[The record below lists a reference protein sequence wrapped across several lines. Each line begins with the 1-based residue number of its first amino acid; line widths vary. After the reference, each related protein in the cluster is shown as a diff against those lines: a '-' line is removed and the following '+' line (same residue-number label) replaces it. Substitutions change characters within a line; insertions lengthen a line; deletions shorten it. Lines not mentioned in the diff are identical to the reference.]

1 MGILRF
7 GPEAQEVQLGDA
19 DDIGAVETAKKDIT
33 KYILPIVLIACL
45 FLGMIVVSM
54 ASYDWYVAEALG
66 LLGEEYDLSINNVS
80 GRSHFAYEGSFED
93 YSYHSVAR
101 NLLYILIAVILMS
114 CLFMY
119 LVGRMEDGLEKGG
132 SKLSFLLPSIVGTAI
147 LLLLVGGL
155 LYFYVGFEDALSDDR
170 GEEIDWAT
178 AGYGWPI
185 WGATAA
191 GLLMLPA
198 IALSDL
204 CAWRAIHITHRVG
217 EGR

>member
-45 FLGMIVVSM
+45 YLGMIVVSM
-54 ASYDWYVAEALG
+54 ASYDWYVAEALGCEHVDDGVYAPAHFG

-155 LYFYVGFEDALSDDR
+155 LYFYVGFEDAL
-170 GEEIDWAT
+170 
-178 AGYGWPI
+178 
-185 WGATAA
+185 
-191 GLLMLPA
+191 
-198 IALSDL
+198 
-204 CAWRAIHITHRVG
+204 
-217 EGR
+217 